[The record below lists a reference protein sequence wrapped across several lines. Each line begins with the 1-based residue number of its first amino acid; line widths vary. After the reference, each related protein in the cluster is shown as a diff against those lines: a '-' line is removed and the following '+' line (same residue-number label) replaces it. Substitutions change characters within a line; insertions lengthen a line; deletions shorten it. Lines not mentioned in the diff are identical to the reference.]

1 MTTTKPCQKE
11 AKAKLPYSLDPFGVL
26 FKDLKPMEEF
36 MVNEFI
42 NPSNF
47 TQLMVMPRI
56 GIKMHKEA
64 VQLFLQ
70 HYDDLQD
77 GCFSMYGAFASAMG
91 MTYPGFDAKAN
102 LQKATLALKRFS
114 AMRLPETEDEFA
126 TWVWLG
132 LTVAIFAHCEL
143 GSPASP
149 VRRTILAHVV
159 NLGEKGRKMRRHPL
173 IVSFT
178 TLDILECLIYR
189 QRPLLDLDEECVVGY
204 DSFPGLA
211 APLIRFLY
219 RLCMI
224 SCEDVEH
231 HNLEGLDQLEAEVE
245 AWQPDVN
252 PKDLA
257 SCSVA
262 EASNV
267 LTRTRVHKL
276 AIQLYMH
283 RLRYPFGQEDSKAQT
298 LASSIFSDLDLTT
311 ATTKQPLE
319 WVTLPFLLASI
330 EVNESGKR
338 NKVLV
343 DLDKYMDS
351 ISPKARAMAKDFL
364 ASLWNVRDD
373 NIGSL
378 FRWMDIV
385 DYLPPLCVYI

>member
-1 MTTTKPCQKE
+1 
-11 AKAKLPYSLDPFGVL
+11 
-26 FKDLKPMEEF
+26 

-56 GIKMHKEA
+56 GITMHKEA
-64 VQLFLQ
+64 VQTFLQ

-91 MTYPGFDAKAN
+91 MTYPGFDGKAN
-102 LQKATLALKRFS
+102 MQRATLALKKFS
-114 AMRLPETEDEFA
+114 AMRLPETQDEFA

-159 NLGEKGRKMRRHPL
+159 NLGEKGREMRKHPL

-189 QRPLLDLDEECVVGY
+189 QRPVLDLDEECVVGY

-224 SCEDVEH
+224 SCVNAVH
-231 HNLEGLDQLEAEVE
+231 HTLDGLDQLEAEVE

-257 SCSVA
+257 TCSVV

-267 LTRTRVHKL
+267 LTRTRVHNL

-283 RLRYPFGQEDSKAQT
+283 RLRYPFGEEDSKAQT
-298 LASSIFSDLDLTT
+298 LASNIFSDLDLTT

-330 EVNESGKR
+330 EANDPGKR
-338 NKVLV
+338 SKVLV
-343 DLDKYMDS
+343 DLDKYVDS

-364 ASLWNVRDD
+364 GSLWSLRDD
-373 NIGSL
+373 NIESA

-385 DYLPPLCVYI
+385 DYLPLLCVYI